1 MGGFY
6 GRERVT
12 GERAV
17 KQLEP
22 LKVFLGAGVTVAAF
36 AAAAVAAWTGKVD
49 AISFDAHA
57 AAESARISVLERA
70 ESGHDVR
77 LKNLE
82 QGAQWSQGLLYQM
95 AKRDGIPDLEK
106 PPRPE
111 PVPSV
116 HPTPQPGP

>member
-22 LKVFLGAGVTVAAF
+22 LKVFLAAGATIFVLAAS
-36 AAAAVAAWTGKVD
+36 AVAAWSGKVD
-49 AISFDAHA
+49 ASAFDAHT

-95 AKRDGIPDLEK
+95 AKRDGIPDLERPPK
-106 PPRPE
+106 PE
-111 PVPSV
+111 AVPTP